1 MRRIPDSASRAGS
14 AFRTVTCLLSLLG
27 GLGPA
32 VAQDWTVD
40 SVMDALRGL
49 KYAEARFR
57 EVRHSTFLVKP
68 LDLNGTFVYK
78 APQTFVKETFKPYP
92 EIVTID
98 ANGVK
103 IEQEKGAQEGQ
114 SRTQFIA
121 ADAHPLVQ
129 GLVESAEATM
139 SGKRELLEARY
150 ELELA
155 GSSEQWTVKLVP
167 REEALKKKLES
178 MTFKGTGD
186 LINQAEIRE
195 ADGDWSTIHLEYL
208 KVERN

>member
-1 MRRIPDSASRAGS
+1 MTLL
-14 AFRTVTCLLSLLG
+14 AFLPGCLSTAL
-27 GLGPA
+27 
-32 VAQDWTVD
+32 AQEWGVD
-40 SVMDALRGL
+40 SVMDALRSL
-49 KYAEARFR
+49 AYAEAKFK
-57 EVRHSTFLVKP
+57 EVRHSNFLIKP

-78 APQTFVKETFKPYP
+78 APRTFIKETFKPYP
-92 EIVTID
+92 ETVTID

-139 SGKRELLEARY
+139 SGRRDLLEARY
-150 ELELA
+150 ELEVTGTA
-155 GSSEQWTVKLVP
+155 EQWTARLVP
-167 REEALKKKLES
+167 KEKALQKKLES
-178 MTFKGTGD
+178 LQFDGREH
-186 LINQAEIRE
+186 LINRAEIRE
-195 ADGDWSTIHLEYL
+195 PDGDWTVIELEYL